1 MKSWLYVFCWKS
13 NPPMINSS
21 CVNNKK
27 SIIMNNVNWD
37 EPSPNTAPYLSLLT
51 MTASGPSDEL
61 KREHPSGQATPSG
74 RTKAVR
80 IGGVTLF
87 GGSGHSFSSTLFSS
101 SPFSNLSSSSANLMR
116 FVLISEVGS
125 SAGERSIEIFYKA
138 ENVKL
143 TWLGLGLGG

>member
-1 MKSWLYVFCWKS
+1 MRASR
-13 NPPMINSS
+13 SS
-21 CVNNKK
+21 VSLRKF
-27 SIIMNNVNWD
+27 S
-37 EPSPNTAPYLSLLT
+37 LSLLT

-101 SPFSNLSSSSANLMR
+101 SSSANLMR

-125 SAGERSIEIFYKA
+125 SAAERSIEIFYKA

-143 TWLGLGLGG
+143 T